1 MRNDIRRFYDG
12 DGDGDCDNREAPL
25 AFLPSLLS
33 NFTLRPLSGQENSL
47 GQVRAGLSFGVRLP
61 HSEKPCLFIR
71 SSYLVKSQTHPP
83 PLLPLVPKEHILM
96 RSLRSSNTY
105 LIISLTTRAHG
116 GTPEWNPMI
125 ALGGTP
131 KRCKKE
137 PERNR

>member
-1 MRNDIRRFYDG
+1 MIIARDTEI
-12 DGDGDCDNREAPL
+12 
-25 AFLPSLLS
+25 
-33 NFTLRPLSGQENSL
+33 
-47 GQVRAGLSFGVRLP
+47 QVL
-61 HSEKPCLFIR
+61 
-71 SSYLVKSQTHPP
+71 
-83 PLLPLVPKEHILM
+83 
-96 RSLRSSNTY
+96 NTY